1 MQGRNEYENP
11 VSARLAVQLEAQV
24 ARAMSIK
31 VIVAV
36 AAVILGTTAAA
47 FANSS
52 TLLTGAR
59 VTANAPLSADVV
71 GFESYLT
78 FQDPA
83 SGRVVEVCVAGC
95 DAPIPVNEL
104 DLMVELSAGDP
115 RFDALESL
123 LTDGTNWALGGKLQT
138 VSADGTAQSG
148 NGSGMRVVGSSLF
161 NRSLDKIVVR
171 IVVTAERSEGKVAS
185 ALLLETYGQ
194 AAPVG
199 SCREVRLAGAVMFDG
214 SHSGIVEF
222 GLGATTRATA
232 TLQSRMGEWP
242 RPTPTP
248 VKNGIG
254 FTILD
259 VAGLGSLQTYDHFVR
274 TTAER
279 ATPADDIYV
288 IGRVNG
294 GSGAFS
300 GARGEIIYRVKS
312 DASDV
317 AKWEGRGQVC
327 R

>member
-1 MQGRNEYENP
+1 MT
-11 VSARLAVQLEAQV
+11 
-24 ARAMSIK
+24 RAMSIK

-36 AAVILGTTAAA
+36 AIAILGTTASA

-71 GFESYLT
+71 GFESSVT

-95 DAPIPVNEL
+95 DTPIAVNEL
-104 DLMVELSAGDP
+104 DLTVVLSAGDP

-123 LTDGTNWALGGKLQT
+123 LTDGTNWALSGKLRT
-138 VSADGTAQSG
+138 VNADGTAQVG
-148 NGSGMRVVGSSLF
+148 TGDGMRVIGSSSF
-161 NRSLDKIVVR
+161 NRTLDKIVVR

-185 ALLLETYGQ
+185 SMLLETYGEVG
-194 AAPVG
+194 PVS
-199 SCREVRLAGAVMFDG
+199 SCREVRLAGAVSFDG
-214 SHSGIVEF
+214 SHSGAVEF
-222 GLGATTRATA
+222 GLGPTTRASA
-232 TLQSRMGEWP
+232 KLQSRMGEWP

-254 FTILD
+254 FTIVD
-259 VAGLGSLQTYDHFVR
+259 VAGLGSLQTYDHFVQ

-279 ATPADDIYV
+279 ATPADDIYI

-294 GSGAFS
+294 GSGSFS
-300 GARGEIIYRVKS
+300 GAKGEIVYRVKRES
-312 DASDV
+312 YDMAR
-317 AKWEGRGQVC
+317 WEGRGQIC